1 MGQDYYTQH
10 ILPYGALIAK
20 VVRAYSY
27 TEQDFEDRYQEVCL
41 QIWRSRH
48 SFKQQSAM
56 STWIYRIAVNVCLTF
71 AKKERKDVQLVEID
85 NITVSAEHQSR
96 CDIKQLYAAIRQLSE
111 LDRAIIVL
119 YLDDYQYKQIAEI
132 IGIKA
137 NNIGVRIN
145 RIKQQLYKLI
155 NQDEPEPT
163 NKPAQQQI
171 LQGESQ

>member
-10 ILPYGALIAK
+10 ILPYGAMIAK

-71 AKKERKDVQLVEID
+71 AKKERKDVQHVDLDTASV
-85 NITVSAEHQSR
+85 VAEPQGGH
-96 CDIKQLYAAIRQLSE
+96 DIKQLYAAIRQLSE

-137 NNIGVRIN
+137 NNVGVRIN

-155 NQDEPEPT
+155 EQGEALPM
-163 NKPAQQQI
+163 NKPAQQHI